1 MTFKL
6 HLNFQLHTF
15 GNMNM
20 KLTKIVATIAILSA
34 FALAGCSS
42 DEEKDASLT
51 DGSLNGGMNDASVNG
66 FGDGSGMDGGRFGAN
81 GKYGARGANGL
92 PPEFSDP
99 NNPLSKRTIYF
110 MLDSSQV
117 QQDFVSVIAA
127 HARYLLANPSQHVVL
142 EGNGDE
148 RGSREYNI
156 GLGEQRSKT
165 VANMLKAQGVSES
178 QLSTV
183 SYGEEKPVAMG
194 HDESSWELNRRVE
207 ITY

>member
-1 MTFKL
+1 
-6 HLNFQLHTF
+6 
-15 GNMNM
+15 M
-20 KLTKIVATIAILSA
+20 KFTKTLAAVAFASTL
-34 FALAGCSS
+34 ALAGCSG

-51 DGSLNGGMNDASVNG
+51 DGSLNGANGLNDASTSG
-66 FGDGSGMDGGRFGAN
+66 FGDGSGINGGRFGAN
-81 GKYGARGANGL
+81 GGRLGANGL

-117 QQDFVSVIAA
+117 QQDFVPIVAA
-127 HARYLLANPSQHVVL
+127 HARYLVANPSRHIVL

-156 GLGEQRSKT
+156 GLGEQRAKT
-165 VANMLKAQGVSES
+165 VASMLKAQGVSES
-178 QLSTV
+178 QLSIV

-207 ITY
+207 LAY

>member
-1 MTFKL
+1 LEKI
-6 HLNFQLHTF
+6 
-15 GNMNM
+15 NM
-20 KLTKIVATIAILSA
+20 KLTKTFVAIAIVSTL
-34 FALAGCSS
+34 ALTGCSG

-51 DGSLNGGMNDASVNG
+51 DGSLNGGMNDASVSG
-66 FGDGSGMDGGRFGAN
+66 LGDGSGINGGRFGAN
-81 GKYGARGANGL
+81 GGKYGARGANGL

-127 HARYLLANPSQHVVL
+127 HARYLLANPSQHIVL

-156 GLGEQRSKT
+156 ALGEQRSKT
-165 VANMLKAQGVSES
+165 VAGMLKAQGVSES
-178 QLSTV
+178 QLGIV

-207 ITY
+207 IAY

>member
-1 MTFKL
+1 
-6 HLNFQLHTF
+6 
-15 GNMNM
+15 M
-20 KLTKIVATIAILSA
+20 KLNNKMAMFALLSTL
-34 FALAGCSS
+34 ALAGCSS
-42 DEEKDASLT
+42 DDEKDASLT
-51 DGSLNGGMNDASVNG
+51 DGSLNGANGIGDASTSGLNG
-66 FGDGSGMDGGRFGAN
+66 GSSFGGSGLNGGRYGAN
-81 GKYGARGANGL
+81 GANGL

-117 QQDFVSVIAA
+117 QQDFIPVIAA

-156 GLGEQRSKT
+156 GLGEKRAKSI
-165 VANMLKAQGVSES
+165 AAMLKVQGVSEA
-178 QLSTV
+178 QLSVV

-207 ITY
+207 LAY

>member
-1 MTFKL
+1 
-6 HLNFQLHTF
+6 
-15 GNMNM
+15 M
-20 KLTKIVATIAILSA
+20 KFTKMLATIAMMSA
-34 FALAGCSS
+34 LTLAGCSS

-51 DGSLNGGMNDASVNG
+51 DGSLNGGMNDASVSGLN
-66 FGDGSGMDGGRFGAN
+66 DGSGMNGGRFGAN

-117 QQDFVSVIAA
+117 QQDFVPVIAA

-156 GLGEQRSKT
+156 ALGEQRSKT
-165 VANMLKAQGVSES
+165 VAGMLIAQGVSES
-178 QLSTV
+178 QLSIV

-194 HDESSWELNRRVE
+194 HDESAWELNRRVE
-207 ITY
+207 LAY

>member
-1 MTFKL
+1 MP
-6 HLNFQLHTF
+6 NFQLHTF
-15 GNMNM
+15 FGNTNM
-20 KLTKIVATIAILSA
+20 KLTKIVAAIAIASSL
-34 FALAGCSS
+34 ALAGCSG

-117 QQDFVSVIAA
+117 QQDFVPVIAA

-178 QLSTV
+178 QLSIV

-207 ITY
+207 IAY

>member
-1 MTFKL
+1 
-6 HLNFQLHTF
+6 
-15 GNMNM
+15 M
-20 KLTKIVATIAILSA
+20 KLNKTLATLTMMGTL
-34 FALAGCSS
+34 ALVGCGS
-42 DEEKDASLT
+42 DESKELT
-51 DGSLNGGMNDASVNG
+51 DGGLNTASGINDASVNAL
-66 FGDGSGMDGGRFGAN
+66 GDSSALNGSGMGGRYGAN
-81 GKYGARGANGL
+81 KFGRNAGNL

-117 QQDFVSVIAA
+117 QQDFLPVIAA
-127 HARYLLANPSQHVVL
+127 HSRYLIANPSQHVVL

-156 GLGEQRSKT
+156 ALGEQRAKS
-165 VANMLKAQGVSES
+165 VAALMKAQGVSES
-178 QLSTV
+178 QINVV

-207 ITY
+207 LAY

>member
-1 MTFKL
+1 
-6 HLNFQLHTF
+6 
-15 GNMNM
+15 M
-20 KLTKIVATIAILSA
+20 KLTKTLAIVAMVSA
-34 FALAGCSS
+34 LTLAGCSS
-42 DEEKDASLT
+42 DDEKDASLL
-51 DGSLNGGMNDASVNG
+51 DGSLNGASGMNDASVSG
-66 FGDGSGMDGGRFGAN
+66 LGDGSGMSGGRFGAN
-81 GKYGARGANGL
+81 GGKYGARGANGL

-117 QQDFVSVIAA
+117 QQDFVSVISA

-156 GLGEQRSKT
+156 ALGEQRSKT
-165 VANMLKAQGVSES
+165 VAGMLKAQGVSES
-178 QLSTV
+178 QLGIV

-207 ITY
+207 LAY

>member
-1 MTFKL
+1 
-6 HLNFQLHTF
+6 
-15 GNMNM
+15 M
-20 KLTKIVATIAILSA
+20 KFTKTLAAIAIASTL
-34 FALAGCSS
+34 ALTGCSS

-51 DGSLNGGMNDASVNG
+51 DGSLNGGMNDASVSG
-66 FGDGSGMDGGRFGAN
+66 LGDGSGINGGRFGAN
-81 GKYGARGANGL
+81 GGKYGARGANGL

-117 QQDFVSVIAA
+117 QQDFIPVIAA
-127 HARYLLANPSQHVVL
+127 HARYLLANPSQHIVL

-156 GLGEQRSKT
+156 ELGEQRSKT
-165 VANMLKAQGVSES
+165 VAGMLKAQGVSES
-178 QLSTV
+178 QLGIV

-207 ITY
+207 IAY

>member
-1 MTFKL
+1 
-6 HLNFQLHTF
+6 
-15 GNMNM
+15 M
-20 KLTKIVATIAILSA
+20 KLNNKMATLALLSTL
-34 FALAGCSS
+34 ALAGCSS

-51 DGSLNGGMNDASVNG
+51 DGSLNGANGIGDASTSGLNG
-66 FGDGSGMDGGRFGAN
+66 GSSFGGSGLNGGR
-81 GKYGARGANGL
+81 YGARGANGL

-117 QQDFVSVIAA
+117 QQDFIPVIAA
-127 HARYLLANPSQHVVL
+127 HARYLLANPSQHIVL

-156 GLGEQRSKT
+156 GLGEQRAKSI
-165 VANMLKAQGVSES
+165 AGMLKAQGVSES
-178 QLSTV
+178 QLSVV

-207 ITY
+207 LAY

>member
-1 MTFKL
+1 
-6 HLNFQLHTF
+6 
-15 GNMNM
+15 M
-20 KLTKIVATIAILSA
+20 KFTKTLAAVAFASTL
-34 FALAGCSS
+34 ALAGCSG

-51 DGSLNGGMNDASVNG
+51 DGSLNSANGLNDASTSG
-66 FGDGSGMDGGRFGAN
+66 FGDGSGINGGRFGAN
-81 GKYGARGANGL
+81 GGRFGANGL

-117 QQDFVSVIAA
+117 QQDFVAIIAA
-127 HARYLLANPSQHVVL
+127 HARYLVANPSRHIVL

-156 GLGEQRSKT
+156 GLGEQRAKT
-165 VANMLKAQGVSES
+165 VASMLKAQGVSES
-178 QLSTV
+178 QLSIV

-207 ITY
+207 LAY

>member
-1 MTFKL
+1 
-6 HLNFQLHTF
+6 
-15 GNMNM
+15 M
-20 KLTKIVATIAILSA
+20 KFTKTLVAMAIAGTLALT
-34 FALAGCSS
+34 GCSS

-51 DGSLNGGMNDASVNG
+51 DGSLNGGMNDASVSG
-66 FGDGSGMDGGRFGAN
+66 LGDGSGMGSGGRFGAN
-81 GKYGARGANGL
+81 GGKYGARGANGL

-127 HARYLLANPSQHVVL
+127 HARYLLANPSQHIVL

-156 GLGEQRSKT
+156 ALGEQRSKT
-165 VANMLKAQGVSES
+165 VAGMLKAQGVSES
-178 QLSTV
+178 QLGIV

-207 ITY
+207 LAY

>member
-1 MTFKL
+1 
-6 HLNFQLHTF
+6 
-15 GNMNM
+15 M
-20 KLTKIVATIAILSA
+20 KFTKTLAAIAIVSTL
-34 FALAGCSS
+34 ALAGCSS
-42 DEEKDASLT
+42 DEEKDTSLT
-51 DGSLNGGMNDASVNG
+51 DGSLNGGINDASVNG
-66 FGDGSGMDGGRFGAN
+66 LGSDSSGMNGGRFGAN
-81 GKYGARGANGL
+81 GGRFGANGAGGADGL

-127 HARYLLANPSQHVVL
+127 HARYLLANPSQHIVL

-165 VANMLKAQGVSES
+165 VAEMLKAQGVSEI
-178 QLSTV
+178 QLGIV

-194 HDESSWELNRRVE
+194 HDESAWELNRRVE
-207 ITY
+207 IAY

>member
-1 MTFKL
+1 
-6 HLNFQLHTF
+6 
-15 GNMNM
+15 M
-20 KLTKIVATIAILSA
+20 KFTKTLAAVAFASTL
-34 FALAGCSS
+34 ALAGCSG

-51 DGSLNGGMNDASVNG
+51 DGSLNGANGLNDASTSG
-66 FGDGSGMDGGRFGAN
+66 FGSGSGINGGAFGAN
-81 GKYGARGANGL
+81 GGGRFGANGL

-117 QQDFVSVIAA
+117 QQDFIAIIAA
-127 HARYLLANPSQHVVL
+127 HARYLVANPSRHIVL

-156 GLGEQRSKT
+156 GLGEQRAKT
-165 VANMLKAQGVSES
+165 VASMLKAQGVSES
-178 QLSTV
+178 QLSIV

-207 ITY
+207 LAY

>member
-1 MTFKL
+1 
-6 HLNFQLHTF
+6 
-15 GNMNM
+15 M
-20 KLTKIVATIAILSA
+20 KFTKTLAIVAMISA
-34 FALAGCSS
+34 LTLIGCSS

-51 DGSLNGGMNDASVNG
+51 DGSLNGGINDASTNG
-66 FGDGSGMDGGRFGAN
+66 FGDGSGANGGRFGTN
-81 GKYGARGANGL
+81 GKYGAKGANGL

-117 QQDFVSVIAA
+117 QQDFIPVIAA
-127 HARYLLANPSQHVVL
+127 HARYLLANPSQHIVL

-156 GLGEQRSKT
+156 ALGEQRSKT
-165 VANMLKAQGVSES
+165 VAGMLKAQGVSES
-178 QLSTV
+178 QLGIV
-183 SYGEEKPVAMG
+183 SYGEEKPMAMG

-207 ITY
+207 LAY

>member
-1 MTFKL
+1 
-6 HLNFQLHTF
+6 
-15 GNMNM
+15 M
-20 KLTKIVATIAILSA
+20 KLNNKMATLALLSTL
-34 FALAGCSS
+34 ALAGCSS

-51 DGSLNGGMNDASVNG
+51 DGSLNGANGIGDASTSGLNG
-66 FGDGSGMDGGRFGAN
+66 GSSFGGSGLNGGR
-81 GKYGARGANGL
+81 YGARGANGL

-117 QQDFVSVIAA
+117 QQDFIPVIAA
-127 HARYLLANPSQHVVL
+127 HARYLLANPSQHIVL

-156 GLGEQRSKT
+156 GLGEQRAKSI
-165 VANMLKAQGVSES
+165 AAMLKAQGVSES
-178 QLSTV
+178 QLSVV

-207 ITY
+207 LAY

>member
-1 MTFKL
+1 
-6 HLNFQLHTF
+6 
-15 GNMNM
+15 M
-20 KLTKIVATIAILSA
+20 KFTKTLAIVAMISA
-34 FALAGCSS
+34 LTLIGCSS

-51 DGSLNGGMNDASVNG
+51 DGSLNGGINDASTNG
-66 FGDGSGMDGGRFGAN
+66 FGDGSGANGGRFGAN
-81 GKYGARGANGL
+81 GKYGAKGANGL

-117 QQDFVSVIAA
+117 QQDFIPVIAA
-127 HARYLLANPSQHVVL
+127 HARYLLANPSQHIVL

-156 GLGEQRSKT
+156 ALGEQRSKT
-165 VANMLKAQGVSES
+165 VAGMLKAQGVSES
-178 QLSTV
+178 QLGIV
-183 SYGEEKPVAMG
+183 SYGEEKPMAMG

-207 ITY
+207 LAY

>member
-1 MTFKL
+1 
-6 HLNFQLHTF
+6 
-15 GNMNM
+15 M
-20 KLTKIVATIAILSA
+20 KFTKTLATIAIVSTL
-34 FALAGCSS
+34 ALAGCSG

-66 FGDGSGMDGGRFGAN
+66 LGDGSGMNGGRFGAN
-81 GKYGARGANGL
+81 GKYGAKGANGL

-142 EGNGDE
+142 KVTATNVV
-148 RGSREYNI
+148 RVNTTLVWVNNAQKPLREC
-156 GLGEQRSKT
+156 
-165 VANMLKAQGVSES
+165 
-178 QLSTV
+178 
-183 SYGEEKPVAMG
+183 
-194 HDESSWELNRRVE
+194 
-207 ITY
+207 

>member
-1 MTFKL
+1 
-6 HLNFQLHTF
+6 
-15 GNMNM
+15 M
-20 KLTKIVATIAILSA
+20 KFTKTLVAMAIASTLALT
-34 FALAGCSS
+34 GCSS

-51 DGSLNGGMNDASVNG
+51 DGSLNGGMNDASVSG
-66 FGDGSGMDGGRFGAN
+66 LGDGSGMNGGGRFGAN

-117 QQDFVSVIAA
+117 QQDFVPVIAA
-127 HARYLLANPSQHVVL
+127 HARYLLANPSQHIVL

-156 GLGEQRSKT
+156 ALGEQRSKT
-165 VANMLKAQGVSES
+165 VAGMLKAQGVSES
-178 QLSTV
+178 QLGIV

-207 ITY
+207 LAY

>member
-1 MTFKL
+1 
-6 HLNFQLHTF
+6 
-15 GNMNM
+15 M
-20 KLTKIVATIAILSA
+20 KFNHKMAMLALFSVL
-34 FALAGCSS
+34 ALAGCSS

-51 DGSLNGGMNDASVNG
+51 DGSLNGANGIGDASTSGLNG
-66 FGDGSGMDGGRFGAN
+66 GSSFGGSGLNGGR
-81 GKYGARGANGL
+81 YGARGANGL

-117 QQDFVSVIAA
+117 QQDFIPVIAA
-127 HARYLLANPSQHVVL
+127 HARYLLANPSQHIVL

-156 GLGEQRSKT
+156 ALGEQRAKS
-165 VANMLKAQGVSES
+165 VAGMLKAQGVSES
-178 QLSTV
+178 QLSVV

-207 ITY
+207 LAY

>member
-1 MTFKL
+1 
-6 HLNFQLHTF
+6 
-15 GNMNM
+15 M
-20 KLTKIVATIAILSA
+20 KFTKTVAAVVIASTL
-34 FALAGCSS
+34 ALAGCSG

-51 DGSLNGGMNDASVNG
+51 DGSLNSANGLNDASTSG
-66 FGDGSGMDGGRFGAN
+66 FGDGSGINGGRFGAN
-81 GKYGARGANGL
+81 GGRLGANGL

-117 QQDFVSVIAA
+117 QQDFIPIIAA
-127 HARYLLANPSQHVVL
+127 HARYLVANPSRHIVL

-156 GLGEQRSKT
+156 GLGEQRAKT
-165 VANMLKAQGVSES
+165 VASMLKAQGVSES
-178 QLSTV
+178 QLAVV

-207 ITY
+207 LAY

>member
-1 MTFKL
+1 
-6 HLNFQLHTF
+6 
-15 GNMNM
+15 M
-20 KLTKIVATIAILSA
+20 KFNHKMAMLALFSVL
-34 FALAGCSS
+34 ALAGCSS

-51 DGSLNGGMNDASVNG
+51 DGSLNGANGIGDASTSGLNG
-66 FGDGSGMDGGRFGAN
+66 GSSFGGSGLNGGR
-81 GKYGARGANGL
+81 YGARGANGL

-117 QQDFVSVIAA
+117 QQDFIPVIAA
-127 HARYLLANPSQHVVL
+127 HARYLLANPSQHIVL

-156 GLGEQRSKT
+156 ALGEQRAKS
-165 VANMLKAQGVSES
+165 VAGMLKAQGVSEN
-178 QLSTV
+178 QLSVV

-207 ITY
+207 LAY

>member
-1 MTFKL
+1 
-6 HLNFQLHTF
+6 
-15 GNMNM
+15 M
-20 KLTKIVATIAILSA
+20 KFTKTLAAIAIVSTL
-34 FALAGCSS
+34 ALTGCSS

-51 DGSLNGGMNDASVNG
+51 DGSLNGGMNDASVSG
-66 FGDGSGMDGGRFGAN
+66 LGDGSGMGSGGRFGAN
-81 GKYGARGANGL
+81 GGKYGAHGANGL

-127 HARYLLANPSQHVVL
+127 HARYLLANPSQHIVL

-156 GLGEQRSKT
+156 ALGEQRSKT
-165 VANMLKAQGVSES
+165 VAGMLKAQGVSES
-178 QLSTV
+178 QLGIV

-207 ITY
+207 LAY

>member
-1 MTFKL
+1 
-6 HLNFQLHTF
+6 
-15 GNMNM
+15 M
-20 KLTKIVATIAILSA
+20 KLNNKMAMLALLSTL
-34 FALAGCSS
+34 ALAGCSS

-51 DGSLNGGMNDASVNG
+51 DGSLNGANGIGDASTSGLNG
-66 FGDGSGMDGGRFGAN
+66 GSNFGGSGLNGGR
-81 GKYGARGANGL
+81 YGARGANGL

-117 QQDFVSVIAA
+117 QQDFIPVIAA

-156 GLGEQRSKT
+156 GLGEQR
-165 VANMLKAQGVSES
+165 ANSIAAMLKAQGVSAS
-178 QLSTV
+178 QLSVV

-207 ITY
+207 LAY

>member
-1 MTFKL
+1 
-6 HLNFQLHTF
+6 
-15 GNMNM
+15 M
-20 KLTKIVATIAILSA
+20 KLNNKMALLALLSTL
-34 FALAGCSS
+34 ALAGCSS

-51 DGSLNGGMNDASVNG
+51 DGSLNGANGIGDASTSGLNG
-66 FGDGSGMDGGRFGAN
+66 GSSFGGSGLNGGR
-81 GKYGARGANGL
+81 YGARGANGL

-117 QQDFVSVIAA
+117 QQDFIPVIAA

-156 GLGEQRSKT
+156 GLGEQRAKSIG
-165 VANMLKAQGVSES
+165 AMLKAQGVSEA
-178 QLSTV
+178 QLSVV

-207 ITY
+207 LAY

>member
-1 MTFKL
+1 
-6 HLNFQLHTF
+6 
-15 GNMNM
+15 M
-20 KLTKIVATIAILSA
+20 KFTKTLGAMVVASTLILA
-34 FALAGCSS
+34 ACSG

-51 DGSLNGGMNDASVNG
+51 DGSLNSANGLNDASTSG
-66 FGDGSGMDGGRFGAN
+66 FGDGSGISGGRFGS
-81 GKYGARGANGL
+81 GSGRFGANGL

-117 QQDFVSVIAA
+117 QQDFIPIIAA
-127 HARYLLANPSQHVVL
+127 HARYLVANPSRHIVL

-156 GLGEQRSKT
+156 GLGEQRAKT
-165 VANMLKAQGVSES
+165 VASMLKAQGVSES
-178 QLSTV
+178 QLGIV

-207 ITY
+207 LAY